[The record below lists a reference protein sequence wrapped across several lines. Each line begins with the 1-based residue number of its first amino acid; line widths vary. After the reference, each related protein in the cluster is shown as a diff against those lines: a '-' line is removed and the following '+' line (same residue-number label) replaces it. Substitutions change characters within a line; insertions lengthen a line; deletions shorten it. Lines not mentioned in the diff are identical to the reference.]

1 MQSDFEPEPYL
12 KRLENLVD
20 VDHVLAAEARQ
31 ATAWEYKPVD
41 RRTTIITCRDDW
53 RHVQHDWPPGWP
65 QIPYNEAFRDP
76 ARMLVAELWRAYEG
90 ARLKDDRAYTIRPNY
105 GLVIIPS
112 ILGCQYEQRGD
123 EMPWTVPL
131 PDRDAVRAMIQRGI
145 PDLNHGLG
153 RQVWETEAYFVETLA
168 RYPRLKQV
176 VRVGCPDPQGPFNLA
191 SSIVGTDLFL
201 AVIECPDLVH
211 QLLGFLTEVYIT
223 FMRRHKEMTGE
234 PEGVGYTFSYRYKG
248 SARIVDDSAVM
259 LSGAMYQE
267 FCVPYNARIA
277 QALGGAVG
285 HFCGKGD
292 QLFEAFASTPGIYAI
307 NFGNP
312 EMQDL
317 AARYEVAARHKV
329 CLLWDGELPQECN
342 HITTGIIHK
351 RIAKSW
357 AEAEARPANYI
368 SERENR

>member
-1 MQSDFEPEPYL
+1 MQSDFDPEPYL
-12 KRLENLVD
+12 ERLENLVD

-31 ATAWEYKPVD
+31 SAAWEYRPVD
-41 RRTTIITCRDDW
+41 RRTTIVTCRDDW

-65 QIPYNEAFRDP
+65 QIPYGQAFRDP

-90 ARLKDDRAYTIRPNY
+90 ALLKDDRVYTIRPNY
-105 GLVIIPS
+105 GLVIIPA
-112 ILGCQYEQRGD
+112 ILGCVYEQQGD

-131 PDRDAVRAMIQRGI
+131 PDRDAVRAMIQRGM
-145 PDLNHGLG
+145 PDLNQGLG
-153 RQVWETEAYFVETLA
+153 RQVWETGVYFVETLA
-168 RYPRLKQV
+168 RYPRLKRV

-201 AVIECPDLVH
+201 AVIEDPDLVH
-211 QLLGFLTEVYIT
+211 QLLGFLTEVYIA
-223 FMRRHKEMTGE
+223 FMSHHKEMTGE
-234 PEGVGYTFSYRYKG
+234 PQGVGYTFSYRYKG

-267 FCVPYNARIA
+267 FCVPYNTQIA
-277 QALGGAVG
+277 QALDGALG

-292 QLFEAFASTPGIYAI
+292 QLFDAFASTPGVYAI

-317 AARYEVAARHKV
+317 AARYEVAARYKV
-329 CLLWDGELPQECN
+329 CLLWDGEAPQGYD

-357 AEAEARPANYI
+357 AEAEAMA
-368 SERENR
+368 RELDAE